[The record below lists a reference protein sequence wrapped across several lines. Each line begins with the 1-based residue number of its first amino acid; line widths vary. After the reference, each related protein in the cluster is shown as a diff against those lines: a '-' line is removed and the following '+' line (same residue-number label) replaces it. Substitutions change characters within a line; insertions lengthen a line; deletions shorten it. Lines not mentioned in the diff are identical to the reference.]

1 MVSIA
6 DHDGIKD
13 LLRLYIG
20 SYRGDSS
27 RRHNNNFPFSACDIV
42 VDTVDLCVEPDVRS
56 DAKVSGIV
64 SKISNDLPVV
74 RVSW

>member
-6 DHDGIKD
+6 DHDSIKD
-13 LLRLYIG
+13 LFCVG
-20 SYRGDSS
+20 GFRGDSL
-27 RRHNNNFPFSACDIV
+27 RRQNNNFPFSFCDV
-42 VDTVDLCVEPDVRS
+42 VIDAVHPRVESDVGS

-64 SKISNDLPVV
+64 SKISDDLPVV